1 MNAAPSVFYPLP
13 IQSQGKFLAAENIFI
28 GSSGG
33 LWVHDVHGK
42 VLFYDGRTLFPRK
55 GSLLDFPAEKVAFID
70 NTFWTFFDNEVYRN
84 IPGLGRSLAFSL
96 SPGAEIQNIGASG
109 KYIWVTDGSNFY
121 TFQTQSQEFKTY
133 SLLEL
138 YQHNKSSQIRIND
151 AELVLTKWV
160 LATNS
165 GTYLSNAGSFSH
177 IPASG
182 KNYTESLYFSKSR
195 RELVI
200 GTLNGAIIV
209 DITKPQGIDRRVG
222 QSHVLS
228 LAETSTDYW
237 VGTEHGLY
245 RYNFLSGEYVKI
257 QKNPHEDFS
266 LPGEKIY
273 SLQSDGFGGMWIAT
287 SNGIRYYSL
296 FSKTFSRQPLNG
308 GGMHVSDLVITKV
321 KSNNRDGF
329 WAASTSGLF
338 YVSNAANTDPKLVY
352 SGKIS
357 DFLIVEEKLWL
368 ATDEGLVCLDDESH
382 NFKTLPVPR
391 EIRNLP
397 IDHLAI
403 TKDERVWFTSGDT
416 LISYDIQSE
425 HVKNYGN
432 SWLVDK
438 YLPTKITEL
447 EATNG
452 NDVLIGTDH
461 GYYSFIGETISFNR
475 STENYGKTVDISI
488 ASDGSQWFASSYGL
502 YFVPEDSRE
511 INPVQLVEDNISPKC
526 LMPAKSGMWL
536 GSSKGLSYYDNNGLL
551 KKHFGSPF
559 GLVTNELS
567 PGSCSILKDKAL
579 GPTLLMGSKYGVLS
593 ASSEDLLVSSTP
605 QSRALFSLITVNEDT
620 ISLGGGNQQ
629 LTPFKYGSSISFT
642 LGILPVTSSQQ
653 LEYRLNDTDSWNVFE
668 GGVLTLDHLLP
679 GDYVLQVRSQK
690 NPDFNFVGAVQE
702 FSVLKP
708 WYLTNWAA
716 ASLVMGIVGL
726 ITIIVMWRSR
736 FMTVAN
742 KQLKA
747 QVALKT
753 DQLRHQSR
761 ILLTTNQQLRK
772 QLQVKNVLVE
782 CTAEAL
788 TDDVTQL
795 LVGIP
800 DWEEKQASPS
810 IAKLQAGLAQLK
822 NSQPINETGVYCY
835 DLLFIL
841 NAVLSAWREELVKA
855 GVELELKVL
864 TNQQFVNLPY
874 FNLDVVF
881 NSFIANVL
889 KRTYRNQRLT
899 IIFDEID
906 EKLSVTFLDYG
917 APLPKQL
924 SSIVENVHGASA
936 DLNIE
941 KLPLLMQ
948 QSGGEL
954 NIFVSDS
961 QNKIQ
966 LLWPMERKADIKA
979 LDLAKERVEL
989 VEVQRKSQV
998 EQELPTLTADEEWLN
1013 KVRHIIAEY
1022 YSDPDFGTSSAAK
1035 LLYVSER
1042 SLQRRFK
1049 SVTDRTFKDYLNEI
1063 RLEKACERLLSG
1075 AKIADVAFD
1084 SGFNDP
1090 SYFSQKFK
1098 HHFGVSPSKFTED
1111 SLS

>member
-1 MNAAPSVFYPLP
+1 
-13 IQSQGKFLAAENIFI
+13 
-28 GSSGG
+28 
-33 LWVHDVHGK
+33 
-42 VLFYDGRTLFPRK
+42 
-55 GSLLDFPAEKVAFID
+55 
-70 NTFWTFFDNEVYRN
+70 
-84 IPGLGRSLAFSL
+84 
-96 SPGAEIQNIGASG
+96 
-109 KYIWVTDGSNFY
+109 
-121 TFQTQSQEFKTY
+121 
-133 SLLEL
+133 
-138 YQHNKSSQIRIND
+138 
-151 AELVLTKWV
+151 
-160 LATNS
+160 
-165 GTYLSNAGSFSH
+165 
-177 IPASG
+177 
-182 KNYTESLYFSKSR
+182 
-195 RELVI
+195 
-200 GTLNGAIIV
+200 
-209 DITKPQGIDRRVG
+209 
-222 QSHVLS
+222 
-228 LAETSTDYW
+228 
-237 VGTEHGLY
+237 
-245 RYNFLSGEYVKI
+245 
-257 QKNPHEDFS
+257 
-266 LPGEKIY
+266 
-273 SLQSDGFGGMWIAT
+273 
-287 SNGIRYYSL
+287 
-296 FSKTFSRQPLNG
+296 
-308 GGMHVSDLVITKV
+308 
-321 KSNNRDGF
+321 
-329 WAASTSGLF
+329 
-338 YVSNAANTDPKLVY
+338 
-352 SGKIS
+352 
-357 DFLIVEEKLWL
+357 
-368 ATDEGLVCLDDESH
+368 
-382 NFKTLPVPR
+382 
-391 EIRNLP
+391 
-397 IDHLAI
+397 
-403 TKDERVWFTSGDT
+403 
-416 LISYDIQSE
+416 
-425 HVKNYGN
+425 
-432 SWLVDK
+432 
-438 YLPTKITEL
+438 
-447 EATNG
+447 
-452 NDVLIGTDH
+452 
-461 GYYSFIGETISFNR
+461 
-475 STENYGKTVDISI
+475 
-488 ASDGSQWFASSYGL
+488 
-502 YFVPEDSRE
+502 
-511 INPVQLVEDNISPKC
+511 
-526 LMPAKSGMWL
+526 
-536 GSSKGLSYYDNNGLL
+536 
-551 KKHFGSPF
+551 
-559 GLVTNELS
+559 
-567 PGSCSILKDKAL
+567 
-579 GPTLLMGSKYGVLS
+579 
-593 ASSEDLLVSSTP
+593 
-605 QSRALFSLITVNEDT
+605 
-620 ISLGGGNQQ
+620 
-629 LTPFKYGSSISFT
+629 
-642 LGILPVTSSQQ
+642 
-653 LEYRLNDTDSWNVFE
+653 
-668 GGVLTLDHLLP
+668 
-679 GDYVLQVRSQK
+679 
-690 NPDFNFVGAVQE
+690 
-702 FSVLKP
+702 
-708 WYLTNWAA
+708 
-716 ASLVMGIVGL
+716 
-726 ITIIVMWRSR
+726 
-736 FMTVAN
+736 VAN